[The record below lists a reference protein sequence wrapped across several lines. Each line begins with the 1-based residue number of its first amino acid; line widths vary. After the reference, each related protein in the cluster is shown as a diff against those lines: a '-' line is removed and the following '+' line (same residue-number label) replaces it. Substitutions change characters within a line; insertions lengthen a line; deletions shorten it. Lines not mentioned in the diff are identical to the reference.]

1 MNSRILINTF
11 IIVLFVGL
19 YGCFATDKATNPG
32 SSSQLESSGN
42 PGSSETSETSG
53 SNDSNPDNASQD
65 HQLTGRYGDT
75 PEDSVACVR
84 NLSLYSEYFRQGNF
98 KLAYG
103 SWQEALEI
111 CPNASVNLYIHGRT
125 LLRNRHSNETDPIVR
140 DMLIDSLM
148 WLYDERIERFG
159 REGFVLGRKG
169 VDMYLYRPESA
180 QKIFQLTNRSIE
192 MEKNESRPDVLVI
205 NLQIAT
211 TLAQAGLKD
220 PVEIFE
226 IYDRAMNILDYNL
239 EHSPE
244 DANILERTQSQVKSL
259 FQPYSTCKTLVKAF
273 SPRFEENPEDIELLE
288 QITSMLDA
296 SDCAEENLFYKAT
309 KNLHRLKPTASS
321 AFLMGRLEINQN
333 NHRQALDYFAQA
345 AELYGEKDNNEEQYR
360 SYMLKA
366 EILYRQLGRHS
377 QARTSA
383 LNAAQAKP
391 DDGRP
396 YILIGEM
403 YASTAEECGDDD
415 FTERTAYW
423 AAVDKF
429 IQAKAVDSDPAV
441 VDRADQL
448 IDAYTQYFPD
458 GETIFF
464 HGFEE
469 GDTYRVQCWIN
480 ETTRVR
486 AR

>member
-1 MNSRILINTF
+1 MNSKFLINTF
-11 IIVLFVGL
+11 IIVLIIGL
-19 YGCFATDKATNPG
+19 YSCFATDKATNPG
-32 SSSQLESSGN
+32 SSSQVEST
-42 PGSSETSETSG
+42 GSSEASG
-53 SNDSNPDNASQD
+53 SNDSNTDNASQG
-65 HQLTGRYGDT
+65 QQQTGRYGDT

-84 NLSLYSEYFRQGNF
+84 NLSLYSEYFRHGNY
-98 KLAYG
+98 KLAYS

-125 LLRNRHSNETDPIVR
+125 LLRNRHSNETDPMVR

-169 VDMYLYRPESA
+169 VDMYLYRPEKA
-180 QKIFQLTNRSIE
+180 QKVFELTNRCIE
-192 MEKNESRPDVLVI
+192 MEKKESRPDVLVI
-205 NLQIAT
+205 NLQTAT
-211 TLAQAGLKD
+211 TLAQAGMKD
-220 PVEIFE
+220 AVEIFE

-239 EHSPE
+239 EHSPD
-244 DANILERTQSQVKSL
+244 DANVLERTQSQVRSL
-259 FQPYSTCKTLVKAF
+259 FQPYYTCETLVKAF
-273 SPRFEENPEDIELLE
+273 TPRFEENPEDIELLE
-288 QITSMLDA
+288 QITYMLDA
-296 SDCAEENLFYKAT
+296 ADCAEENLFYKAT

-333 NHRQALDYFAQA
+333 NHRQAVDYFAQA
-345 AELYGEKDNNEEQYR
+345 ADLYGEKDNNEEQYR
-360 SYMLKA
+360 AYMLKA
-366 EILYRQLGRHS
+366 EIQYRQQSRHS
-377 QARTSA
+377 QARASA
-383 LNAAQAKP
+383 LKAAQAKP

-415 FTERTAYW
+415 FTKRTAYW

-429 IQAKAVDSDPAV
+429 IQAKAVDSDSAV
-441 VDRADQL
+441 IDRADQL
-448 IDAYTQYFPD
+448 IEAYKQYFPD

-464 HGFEE
+464 HGYEE
-469 GDTYRVQCWIN
+469 GDPYRVQCWIN
-480 ETTRVR
+480 ETTSVR